1 MRKLIFHIDVNS
13 AYLSWEATRRVQNG
27 EPDLRLIPSAI
38 GGDRDKRTGVILAK
52 SIPARKYKVTTGEP
66 VGMALRKCP
75 DLVLAK
81 PDFKLYVQCSRAFI
95 AVCRKYAPVVEQV
108 SIDECF
114 CDFDNTERIYPD
126 PLELAHRIK
135 DEIRDTLGFTVNVGV
150 SENKLL
156 AKMASDFE
164 KPDKVHTLYPGEIPE
179 KLWPLP
185 VGELFTV
192 GKATAQRLRQA
203 RIETIGALA
212 HTEVETLEKM
222 FGPRMGRHLHRYA
235 NGIDPSPVLAE
246 PEEAKG
252 YSISTTLEDD
262 VEDYDTAHRILLA
275 LTDSVAAR
283 MRADGAKTFCVA
295 VTIRS
300 SDFKNKSHQIKLR
313 EPTDGTNEIYEIAK
327 QLFSELWNGKTPLR
341 LLGVALTELT
351 KEDFA
356 QLSLFSEAAEQKAR
370 SQKLDQTVDAL
381 RSKYGRSTIQRGA
394 LLQDT
399 HEVGKKYKAQLE
411 NEANQKG

>member
-38 GGDRDKRTGVILAK
+38 GGDPEKRTGVILAK
-52 SIPARKYKVTTGEP
+52 SIPAKKHKITTGEP
-66 VGMALRKCP
+66 VVMALRKCP
-75 DLVLAK
+75 DLVLAR

-95 AVCRKYAPVVEQV
+95 AICRKYAPVVEQV

-179 KLWPLP
+179 KMWPLP

-192 GKATAQRLRQA
+192 GKATAERLRQA
-203 RIETIGALA
+203 RIETIGDLA
-212 HTEVETLEKM
+212 HTDPALLERM
-222 FGPRMGRHLHRYA
+222 FGPKMGSHLHRYA
-235 NGIDPSPVLAE
+235 NGIDPSPVAAE

-262 VEDYDTAHRILLA
+262 VEDYETAHRILLA
-275 LTDSVAAR
+275 LADSVAAR
-283 MRADGAKTFCVA
+283 MRADDFKALSVA

-300 SDFKNKSHQIKLR
+300 NDFKNKSHQIKLR

-327 QLFSELWNGKTPLR
+327 KLFSELWTGKTPLR
-341 LLGVALTELT
+341 LLGISLTDLT
-351 KEDFA
+351 KEEYA
-356 QLSLFSEAAEQKAR
+356 QLSLFHEAAEKKTR
-370 SQKLDQTVDAL
+370 SKKLDQTVDAL
-381 RSKYGRSTIQRGA
+381 RSKYGRATIQRGA

-399 HEVGKKYKAQLE
+399 HEVGKKYKAQME
-411 NEANQKG
+411 DDEVKK